1 MHSGGVP
8 FRAMRVAIVMNTASG
23 RGRARSAADLLA
35 VALVGRGCAVET
47 IAIASLDG
55 QPGRLHDGFAAVV
68 AVGGD
73 GTVRSVAA
81 RLAGRGVP
89 MGIVP
94 TGTENLAARALG
106 FARPAAEVGSAV
118 AESIAACRTRRV
130 DVGWVEP
137 SGGARVPFVVMASV
151 GFDADVVAQLAARR
165 KGAISHAS
173 YLAPILRTAWGW
185 KAPDVRCVEDAAGML
200 AGQGCL
206 VAANAPA
213 YALGLDPARGATP
226 TDGLLDLVRVPGGS
240 VAGVAASAWR
250 LWRSRGAG
258 PGARALRSLRL
269 ARATVQFDRPVR
281 WQVDGDEV
289 GGEASARAVLGVDPG
304 ALAVL
309 ALA

>member
-1 MHSGGVP
+1 
-8 FRAMRVAIVMNTASG
+8 MRVAIVMNTASG
-23 RGRARSAADLLA
+23 RGRARTAADRLA

-55 QPGRLHDGFAAVV
+55 QPGRLQDGFAAVV

-106 FARPAAEVGSAV
+106 FARPAAESGSAV
-118 AESIAACRTRRV
+118 AESVAARRTRQV
-130 DVGWVEP
+130 DLGWVEP
-137 SGGARVPFVVMASV
+137 AGGARVPFVVMASA

-165 KGAISHAS
+165 TGAISHTS
-173 YLAPILRTAWGW
+173 YLAPILRTAWAW
-185 KAPDVRCVEDAAGML
+185 RAPGIRCDEDVAGL
-200 AGQGCL
+200 LSGPGCL

-213 YALGLDPARGATP
+213 YALGLDPARDATP

-250 LWRSRGAG
+250 LWCARGAG
-258 PGARALRSLRL
+258 PGTRALRSLRL
-269 ARATVQFDRPVR
+269 ARAAVRFDRPVR
-281 WQVDGDEV
+281 WQVDGDAV
-289 GGEASARAVLGVDPG
+289 RGEASARAVLGVDPG
-304 ALAVL
+304 ALTVL